1 MGTKWIE
8 LKDLCE
14 LYLENKDSITSLINI
29 MKFSEKFGTY
39 MLFGE
44 PMCSESTEEKKRE
57 DQMKA
62 ENMLKLAQNHKDRSN
77 EIEMSKMALEKE
89 IESELQA
96 ALDEFDRELAEDVN
110 VLPPVPTTMPGGNGK
125 E

>member
-39 MLFGE
+39 ILFG
-44 PMCSESTEEKKRE
+44 
-57 DQMKA
+57 
-62 ENMLKLAQNHKDRSN
+62 
-77 EIEMSKMALEKE
+77 
-89 IESELQA
+89 
-96 ALDEFDRELAEDVN
+96 
-110 VLPPVPTTMPGGNGK
+110 
-125 E
+125 